1 MKERFHF
8 VSTLRACA
16 SLFRIKLAEGLQYR
30 VAGLAGATTS
40 LFWCLIEITVYSV
53 FYTYAANRE
62 AGPLSGLDLQ
72 QVITYCWLAQ
82 FLFIMQPM
90 NLDSEI
96 LNKINNG
103 DVGIELC
110 RPLDLYSHWFAKIAA
125 TRITPLLW
133 RGIPMLAVGVIMPGT
148 YGMGHPASL
157 AGLIAALVSVFG
169 AFLLCTSFG
178 MLICSIRL
186 NVSWGNGP
194 AYMILLVGSI
204 LSGAYLPLQ
213 LWPDSMQRF
222 LLIQPFAGYLDIP
235 VRLYIGTLSPSG
247 AFGSIGLQILW
258 SLFFILTGKQLMAV
272 RLKNIVVQGG

>member
-1 MKERFHF
+1 MKERSPF

-16 SLFRIKLAEGLQYR
+16 SLFRVKLAEGLQYR

-62 AGPLSGLDLQ
+62 AGILSGLDLR

-96 LNKINNG
+96 LSKINNG

-133 RGIPMLAVGVIMPGT
+133 RGVPMLAVGIIIPGS
-148 YGMGHPASL
+148 YGIDPPVSIEGLFAS
-157 AGLIAALVSVFG
+157 IISVFG

-186 NVSWGNGP
+186 NVNWGNGP
-194 AYMILLVGSI
+194 AYMILLVGSV
-204 LSGAYLPLQ
+204 LSGAFLPLQ
-213 LWPDSMQRF
+213 LWPDFMQRF
-222 LLIQPFAGYLDIP
+222 LLYQPFAGYLDIP
-235 VRLYIGTLSPSG
+235 ARLYLGTLSPSE

-258 SLFFILTGKQLMAV
+258 AFLFILAGKQLMAV